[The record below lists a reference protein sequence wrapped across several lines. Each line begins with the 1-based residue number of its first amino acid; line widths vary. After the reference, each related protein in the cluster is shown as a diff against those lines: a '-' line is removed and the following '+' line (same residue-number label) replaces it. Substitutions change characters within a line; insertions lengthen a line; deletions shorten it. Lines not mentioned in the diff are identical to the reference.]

1 LPALTP
7 ARRLVRWLLRGLVR
21 FLVFCFTRMEVRGL
35 ENFPKNGPA
44 LVVMNHLG
52 DADAI
57 IMLAVL
63 PVFPEALAKIE
74 LYDIPVLGALFHA
87 YGVIWVH
94 RGQPDRKALR
104 AVLEG
109 LRAGKFV
116 GVAPEGRESPLG
128 ALEEGTEGA
137 AFLAMKADVPLVP
150 VTVTGTQNAR
160 LYGNMKRLRR
170 TPVTLRVGKAFA
182 LPKLAQ
188 PALAARPGSRSPA
201 CPPARTSGRCGG
213 QARERSE
220 GAAKEQA
227 DRHGALRE
235 ATRLI
240 MERLACQL
248 PPEYRG
254 VYSYIEVKDD

>member
-1 LPALTP
+1 MQTAPSSLPKPPNYGDKPVSEVWRPELTRLPALTP

-74 LYDIPVLGALFHA
+74 LYNLPVLGALFHA

-94 RGQPDRKALR
+94 RGQPDRR
-104 AVLEG
+104 AIRAALEG

-137 AFLAMKADVPLVP
+137 AFLAMKADVPLLP
-150 VTVTGTQNAR
+150 VTVTGTENER
-160 LYGNMKRLRR
+160 IYGNLKRLRR
-170 TPVTLRVGKAFA
+170 TPVTLRVGKPFV
-182 LPKLAQ
+182 LPKAFFL
-188 PALAARPGSRSPA
+188 PK
-201 CPPARTSGRCGG
+201 
-213 QARERSE
+213 QAN
-220 GAAKEQA
+220 
-227 DRHGALRE
+227 RHEALRQ

-240 MERLACQL
+240 MEALARQL

-254 VYSYIEVKDD
+254 VYNYVEEKDV

>member
-7 ARRLVRWLLRGLVR
+7 ARRLVRGLLRGLVR
-21 FLVFCFTRMEVRGL
+21 FLVFCFTRTEVSGL
-35 ENFPKNGPA
+35 EKFPEYGPA

-52 DADAI
+52 DADPL
-57 IMLAVL
+57 IMLAFL

-74 LYDIPVLGALFHA
+74 LYNLPVLGALFHA

-104 AVLEG
+104 AALEG
-109 LRAGKFV
+109 LQAGKFV

-170 TPVTLRVGKAFA
+170 TPVTLRVGKAFV
-182 LPKLAQ
+182 LPKLA
-188 PALAARPGSRSPA
+188 LNRSPA

-240 MERLACQL
+240 MERLARQL

-254 VYSYIEVKDD
+254 VYSYIEVKDG